1 MGGMFP
7 PGVGF
12 SSLTNHIEGITGG
25 NVQDFQGLGL
35 DEQEAAMD
43 GVDNATI
50 GMFDSVD
57 AGGDLGDV
65 DRGADAYVGDEV
77 YNMDGGPDYGAD
89 AMGDNL
95 DGNPIMAAPV
105 MEDNGGMYNG
115 GYPMGGDWDQTNDFD
130 GDGGVDCDCLGDV
143 LSNLLSDD

>member
-43 GVDNATI
+43 GVDNATS

-57 AGGDLGDV
+57 AGGDLGDL
-65 DRGADAYVGDEV
+65 DRGADAYVGDNV
-77 YNMDGGPDYGAD
+77 YNVDGSPDYGAD
-89 AMGDNL
+89 AMGDN
-95 DGNPIMAAPV
+95 
-105 MEDNGGMYNG
+105 GGMYDG
-115 GYPMGGDWDQTNDFD
+115 GYPMGGDWNGANDFD
-130 GDGGVDCDCLGDV
+130 GDGDVDCDCLGDV